1 MPSHGITA
9 LELNSADA
17 SNTPTQLWQNTRLQL
32 GTASPIVT
40 GKNVFITNRAGVL
53 TAGDTKTGERSWQ
66 LRLKG
71 PFSATP
77 ISAGKYLYFVNE
89 AGLLQVVDT
98 EAEEGEIISKLN
110 LNDQIL
116 GSPAVGKGA
125 IYIRSNT
132 KVYKISK

>member
-1 MPSHGITA
+1 MLSF
-9 LELNSADA
+9 L
-17 SNTPTQLWQNTRLQL
+17 
-32 GTASPIVT
+32 PISIGKI
-40 GKNVFITNRAGVL
+40 GKNIFIANRAGVL
-53 TAGDTKTGERSWQ
+53 TAGEPKTGESSWQ

-77 ISAGKYLYFVNE
+77 ISAGKYLYFINE

-98 EAEEGEIISKLN
+98 EAEEGEIVGKLN